1 MSNKSKAKEIA
12 QTRSERLDE
21 YDLCYEAAMKMAK
34 LKDNAIK
41 KIIIKLKN
49 RIKELEEENY
59 YLDTDIDYYCSLVAD
74 WREKY
79 YRLENEMF
87 DY

>member
-12 QTRSERLDE
+12 QTRSEHLDE

-34 LKDNAIK
+34 LKDDAIK

-59 YLDTDIDYYCSLVAD
+59 HLDADADYYCSLVAD
-74 WREKY
+74 WRERY
-79 YRLENEMF
+79 YSLESEMW
-87 DY
+87 Y